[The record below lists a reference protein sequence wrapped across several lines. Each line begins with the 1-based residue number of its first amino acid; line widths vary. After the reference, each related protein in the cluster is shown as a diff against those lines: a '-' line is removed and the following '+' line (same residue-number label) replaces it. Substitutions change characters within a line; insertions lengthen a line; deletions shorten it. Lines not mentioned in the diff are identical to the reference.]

1 MSHNSRYSETP
12 YDNEEVELEAS
23 LREWLLLAGS
33 TAPADGVVVNV
44 AVGTAVAD
52 ADTDPLRAVTVACSP
67 DWGTPQS
74 GIAATLPPPL
84 WRFDCVWRVPR
95 VPHLLVV
102 FATPKWVQLST
113 HLPGRA
119 HIDWHGDRSL
129 VPSLCEVRASN
140 LYDYPGAL
148 DVYGLATWTLA

>member
-1 MSHNSRYSETP
+1 MSRRSP
-12 YDNEEVELEAS
+12 YDIDEEVELEAS

-52 ADTDPLRAVTVACSP
+52 ADTDPLRAVALACSP
-67 DWGTPQS
+67 AWGTRAPFN
-74 GIAATLPPPL
+74 AATLPPPL

-119 HIDWHGDRSL
+119 HIDWYGDRSR
-129 VPSLCEVRASN
+129 VPSLFEVRASN